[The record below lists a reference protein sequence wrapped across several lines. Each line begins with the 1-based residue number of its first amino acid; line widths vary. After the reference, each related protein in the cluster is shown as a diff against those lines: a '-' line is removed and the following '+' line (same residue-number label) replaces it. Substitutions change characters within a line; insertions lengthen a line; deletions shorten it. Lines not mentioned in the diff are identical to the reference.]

1 MASTKWTDHWKIWTG
16 VFLAIMALTMAYVL
30 LSNRRAIPTVQIVRA
45 ARTGLSDFIT
55 CNGKIEP
62 VDAHVF
68 RAQFESFVT
77 GAFAKEGRP
86 VRRGETILTL
96 DAKQIRADL
105 AQARVQQLAAQDSL
119 RNARAGG
126 PPDEKAQLAGE
137 LQRAHVDVERLQQ
150 RQEALAK
157 LFEAHASTQEEVNQN
172 AAALARARA
181 LLDELQKKQNDFA
194 DRASSQEKSDLLRAQ
209 EAEEEVHLLE
219 NKLRSAT
226 VTSDVDGTLYSFPLR
241 EGDFV
246 RVGDVL
252 AEIADLRKVRLRA
265 FVDES
270 DLGLLKQDQDVRIT
284 WDAIPDREWN
294 GKTQQIPRQVL
305 TRGTRSVGEVL
316 CSVNNDKLELLPN
329 VNVDVRIL
337 AQENRNALVVPRGTV
352 RTEQGA
358 HFVYV
363 LDGDRLRRREVS
375 LGIANSTNYEIVSG
389 LNEGELVV
397 LSSDGDLHDGSVV
410 RPSETK

>member
-1 MASTKWTDHWKIWTG
+1 
-16 VFLAIMALTMAYVL
+16 
-30 LSNRRAIPTVQIVRA
+30 
-45 ARTGLSDFIT
+45 
-55 CNGKIEP
+55 
-62 VDAHVF
+62 
-68 RAQFESFVT
+68 
-77 GAFAKEGRP
+77 
-86 VRRGETILTL
+86 
-96 DAKQIRADL
+96 
-105 AQARVQQLAAQDSL
+105 
-119 RNARAGG
+119 
-126 PPDEKAQLAGE
+126 
-137 LQRAHVDVERLQQ
+137 VDVERLQQ

-157 LFEAHASTQEEVNQN
+157 LFEAHASTQEEVSQN

-226 VTSDVDGTLYSFPLR
+226 VISDVDGTLYSFPLR

-363 LDGDRLRRREVS
+363 LDGDRLRRREIS
-375 LGIANSTNYEIVSG
+375 LGMSNSTNYEIVSG

-397 LSSDGDLHDGSVV
+397 LSSNGDLHDGSEV